1 MQALTMMEDGVNAC
15 KGDRDLRMF
24 VISEMLWQSV

>member
-1 MQALTMMEDGVNAC
+1 MEALTMMEDGVNAG

-24 VISEMLWQSV
+24 DISEMLWQSV